1 MPRRPSIKADE
12 QFLSFPHTQ
21 IQVQASVL
29 PTTPADAS
37 SKRECFGVLCTTYDL
52 KAVMLSS
59 SWKSLINIAIS
70 GAAGMISNHLLF
82 KLASGEVF
90 GSDKP
95 IALKLLG
102 SKRSFQAL
110 EGVAMELEDS
120 LYPLLRGFKHW
131 NKSLRGVL

>member
-1 MPRRPSIKADE
+1 MPRQPSIKADE
-12 QFLSFPHTQ
+12 QFVSFTYTNTS
-21 IQVQASVL
+21 QVQAPVL

-37 SKRECFGVLCTTYDL
+37 SKRECFGVFCTTYDL
-52 KAVMLSS
+52 KADEKTK
-59 SWKSLINIAIS
+59 SWKTLINIAIS

-90 GSDKP
+90 GSDQP

-131 NKSLRGVL
+131 NKSL